1 VALEKADPKGRI
13 PRNLSVSAS
22 VNPSVL
28 YPNDISIRYIECTFN
43 PKGQKIANRRA
54 QIGYL
59 YPMLAGVIPTR
70 LPEYL
75 VAAMIIIIAPG
86 PSVLFVIARAV
97 AWGRKISVLTVAGN
111 VTGSFVLSTLVALG
125 LGPILQKWHFTYI
138 AVQWAGGLYLMY
150 LGVDAIRKRAVHA
163 ADMTNQ
169 GPIAPTARQS
179 IRDGFWVG
187 VLNPKAIVFF
197 AAVLP
202 QFVDI
207 DGGHVTIQLVFLGLV
222 FCVLAFISDGSWG
235 LLAGTA
241 RAWLATDN
249 KRLERLRA
257 TGGCIMIILGVA
269 VLISA
274 VVTG

>member
-1 VALEKADPKGRI
+1 MSGA
-13 PRNLSVSAS
+13 
-22 VNPSVL
+22 
-28 YPNDISIRYIECTFN
+28 
-43 PKGQKIANRRA
+43 
-54 QIGYL
+54 
-59 YPMLAGVIPTR
+59 IPTR

-75 VAAMIIIIAPG
+75 IAAIIIILAPG

-97 AWGRKISVLTVAGN
+97 AWGRKIAVLTVAGN
-111 VTGSFVLSTLVALG
+111 VMGSFVLSTLVALG
-125 LGPILQKWHFTYI
+125 LGPILQKWHITYI

-169 GPIAPTARQS
+169 GPTAPSPRQS

-207 DGGHVTIQLVFLGLV
+207 KGGHVTVQLIFLGLV
-222 FCVLAFISDGSWG
+222 FCVLAFISDGMWG

-249 KRLERLRA
+249 RRLERLRG
-257 TGGCIMIILGVA
+257 TGGTIMILLGVA

-274 VVTG
+274 VITG

>member
-1 VALEKADPKGRI
+1 M
-13 PRNLSVSAS
+13 LSA
-22 VNPSVL
+22 
-28 YPNDISIRYIECTFN
+28 
-43 PKGQKIANRRA
+43 A
-54 QIGYL
+54 
-59 YPMLAGVIPTR
+59 IPTR

-75 VAAMIIIIAPG
+75 IAAIIIIIAPG

-97 AWGRKISVLTVAGN
+97 SWGRTIAVLTVAGN
-111 VTGSFVLSTLVALG
+111 VLGSFVLSTLVALG
-125 LGPILQKWHFTYI
+125 VGPILQKWHITYI

-169 GPIAPTARQS
+169 GPVAPNVRKS
-179 IRDGFWVG
+179 IRDGFFVG

-207 DGGHVTIQLVFLGLV
+207 KGGHVTIQLIFLGLV
-222 FCVLAFISDGSWG
+222 FCVLAFISDGTWG

-249 KRLERLRA
+249 RRLERLRG
-257 TGGCIMIILGVA
+257 TGGSIMILLGIA

-274 VVTG
+274 IVTG

>member
-1 VALEKADPKGRI
+1 
-13 PRNLSVSAS
+13 
-22 VNPSVL
+22 
-28 YPNDISIRYIECTFN
+28 
-43 PKGQKIANRRA
+43 
-54 QIGYL
+54 
-59 YPMLAGVIPTR
+59 MVIPSR
-70 LPEYL
+70 LPEYI
-75 VAAMIIIIAPG
+75 VAAMVIILAPG
-86 PSVLFVIARAV
+86 PSVLFVIARAI
-97 AWGRKISVLTVAGN
+97 AWGRKTAVFTVAGN
-111 VTGSFVLSTLVALG
+111 VTGAFALSTMVAIG
-125 LGPILQKWHFTYI
+125 LGPILQRSDLAYAAI
-138 AVQWAGGLYLMY
+138 QWGGGLYLMY
-150 LGVDAIRKRAVHA
+150 LGIDAIRHRIVHA

-207 DGGHVTIQLVFLGLV
+207 DGGHVTMQLIFLGLV

-249 KRLERLRA
+249 RRLERLRGS
-257 TGGCIMIILGVA
+257 GGTIMILLGVA
-269 VLISA
+269 VLFSA